1 MIFQTVLYV
10 ISVQHHVTNVLINI
24 TDGQHHEKHVFH
36 FNVLYKTVINAQQ
49 MHKNV
54 NNVNQ
59 GQLNLYQ
66 QVAVYSQVYK
76 IVML

>member
-1 MIFQTVLYV
+1 MIFQIVHYV
-10 ISVQHHVTNVLINI
+10 ISVQLHVTNVLINI
-24 TDGQHHEKHVFH
+24 IDGQHREKHVFH
-36 FNVLYKTVINAQQ
+36 SNVLYKTVTNVQL

-59 GQLNLYQ
+59 EQSNLYQ
-66 QVAVYSQVYK
+66 QVDVYNLVYK